1 MKIIVLFFISF
12 IFLLTI
18 ILGYFLSKKI
28 INRSELLIFWMLY
41 LITISTV
48 MTIFCSIYI
57 NYDIRNLKGP
67 PGEQGDKGDE
77 GEIGTDGL
85 CESNCKDMIPY
96 KSILNAIERRL
107 YELEYINKDTFLLT
121 NSNKNLYKELTK
133 LKTLYGN
140 IEKDKSSSNDIDK
153 DEQMKQMKQMYSN
166 IFKNELD
173 ESKIIKLDNPFF
185 KETIKRIVQSA
196 EYKQLEPIR
205 GNIQL
210 LDYVKFIFLTWVD
223 LIYEQVKIKYFKTI
237 GGENDLE
244 RLEINPYNEI
254 KKYDIYYWGYSN
266 SFKPT
271 LNETKSLFASKKQ
284 LEPFTNLH
292 DLRKPEKEIVI
303 PNKPKELKILRTN
316 DYMLS
321 YNDKGSYLTE
331 SINCY
336 RPKSVKHQGE
346 IYYPLGD
353 ICVPEKHKSD
363 KKIFGNLSSSV
374 SKEKSVEK
382 PNRDTILVAGDVKK
396 PLGYNKEWIDLQEFR
411 HDVHGDGLFGGGN
424 NRYGYHR
431 GRIYSLECPTGYEG
445 IGIIG
450 ASTRNVPEE
459 IKKHTDETGD
469 NYYPKGEQVPVC
481 LPKKCI
487 EELDRDK
494 FKEIWNTADSNK
506 GYTKVFGVRK
516 QVQYRTLF
524 SKTDTTDFVAADHS
538 NAYNL
543 SDMRKNKSSK
553 FYRIKDECISK
564 EDALPYYNK
573 KNNLWKTNKP
583 NDKES
588 AVIENFKNEID
599 LGGDDFQWPPLT
611 KNDKTGEKDEDKFT
625 MYISVKKDKET
636 VLNAINDSDLKTFIK
651 EYDNKFYE
659 KNNYSN
665 DEIIKLENKIDEII
679 MDIKKYSKKDLQIA
693 IGFYD
698 SISKNIK
705 KYEYIKSKLENLY
718 NTYKKIYGSKI
729 QNEDDLGLGWNEIK
743 QKELDN
749 DIQSVH
755 NLLYIGDRGILETND
770 GTHLLF
776 NKVSTN
782 TFTLQKNYILINL
795 TYIYSD
801 ISGKI
806 YHPES
811 LSDQDLNNK
820 KYHFRLILSND
831 DNSKGLKYYIKSLLN
846 DKYIYYYEN
855 KFILSDKKSLFTL
868 KTN

>member
-28 INRSELLIFWMLY
+28 INRSELLVFWMLY
-41 LITISTV
+41 IITISTV
-48 MTIFCSIYI
+48 MTIFCSVYI

-67 PGEQGDKGDE
+67 PGEQGIKGNT
-77 GEIGTDGL
+77 GELGEDGL

-107 YELEYINKDTFLLT
+107 YELENQNKPQITDT
-121 NSNKNLYKELTK
+121 NRKLYEELKGLK
-133 LKTLYGN
+133 LYYNN
-140 IEKDKSSSNDIDK
+140 IEKDKPSIAYIEK
-153 DEQMKQMKQMYSN
+153 DEQLKQMYSN
-166 IFKNELD
+166 IFGNELD

-185 KETIKRIVQSA
+185 KETIKRIVQSY

-210 LDYVKFIFLTWVD
+210 LDYVKFIFLSWVD
-223 LIYEQVKIKYFKTI
+223 LIYEQVGINYFKTI
-237 GGENDLE
+237 GAENDLD
-244 RLEINPYNEI
+244 RLKTNPFDEI
-254 KKYDIYYWGYSN
+254 KEYDIYNWGYSN
-266 SFKPT
+266 SYKPK

-284 LEPFTNLH
+284 LEQFTNLY
-292 DLRKPEKEIVI
+292 DLRKPEKGIDIKNE
-303 PNKPKELKILRTN
+303 PKKLKILRTN
-316 DYMLS
+316 DYMMS
-321 YNDKGSYLTE
+321 YNDKGSYLSE

-336 RPKSVKHQGE
+336 RPKSVKHQGD

-374 SKEKSVEK
+374 SKEKSMEK

-396 PLGYNKEWIDLQEFR
+396 PLGYNTEWIDLQVFR

-431 GRIYSLECPTGYEG
+431 GRIYSLECPTGYKG

-450 ASTRNVPEE
+450 SSTRNVPEE

-469 NYYPKGEQVPVC
+469 NYYPKGNHTPVC
-481 LPKKCI
+481 LPQECV

-524 SKTDTTDFVAADHS
+524 SKTDTTDFVTADHS

-543 SDMRKNKSSK
+543 SDMKKTNKSSE
-553 FYRIKDECISK
+553 FYRIKDECITK
-564 EDALPYYNK
+564 EEALPYYDSK
-573 KNNLWKTNKP
+573 YNLWKTDREDFKNYG
-583 NDKES
+583 
-588 AVIENFKNEID
+588 VIENFKNEID
-599 LGGDDFQWPPLT
+599 LGGDDFQWPTLT
-611 KNDKTGEKDEDKFT
+611 KDDKTGEKDEDKLT

-636 VLNAINDSDLKTFIK
+636 VLNAINDSNLKTFIK

-665 DEIIKLENKIDEII
+665 DEIIKLKNKIDEII
-679 MDIKKYSKKDLQIA
+679 MNIKTYSKKDLQIT

-705 KYEYIKSKLENLY
+705 KYKDVKSKLENLY
-718 NTYKKIYGSKI
+718 KTYTIIYGSKI
-729 QNEDDLGLGWNEIK
+729 QNEDDLGLGWNETK

-749 DIQSVH
+749 MEQSMH
-755 NLLYIGDRGILETND
+755 NFLYIDDYGILEDDINKNMF
-770 GTHLLF
+770 LF
-776 NKVSTN
+776 NKISPGVFTLKRQAFNN
-782 TFTLQKNYILINL
+782 TFYIFATTDHKINSKTQLPLDLKNN
-795 TYIYSD
+795 
-801 ISGKI
+801 I
-806 YHPES
+806 YHF
-811 LSDQDLNNK
+811 K
-820 KYHFRLILSND
+820 LILSNK
-831 DNSKGLKYYIKSLLN
+831 DNSKGQKYYIKSLSK
-846 DKYIYYYEN
+846 DKYIYYNE
-855 KFILSDKKSLFTL
+855 KQFILSDKKSLFTL
-868 KTN
+868 KKN